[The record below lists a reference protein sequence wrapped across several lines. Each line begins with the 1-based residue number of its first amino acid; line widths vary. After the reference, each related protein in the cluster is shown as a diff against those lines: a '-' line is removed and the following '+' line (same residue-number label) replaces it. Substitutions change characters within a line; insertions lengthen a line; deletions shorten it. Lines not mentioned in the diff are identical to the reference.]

1 MSEIT
6 RAAQRA
12 HHSDALEV
20 AIRVGLV
27 AYGVVHVL
35 IGWLALQVAFG
46 EKSTQASST
55 GAMHALASQPLGAA
69 LVWVV
74 AIGLLA
80 LVVWRALE
88 AWRAWRTEDGTDRLK
103 SVAGQGLK
111 AVIYAVLAVTALK
124 TALGDSAG
132 GRGAGGGGGGGGG
145 GGKGGGGSTDT
156 LTAQLLAMPG
166 GTILVAVVGLAVVGY
181 AGYYVWQGW
190 TDKFLEKLDGAPKR
204 REVSKAYRML
214 GKVGFVAKGVA
225 IGVIGAL
232 FVYAALTHDPQK
244 SAGLDQALQEIAQQ
258 PFGQALLVAVAFGI
272 ACYGVFCFARARHHS
287 T

>member
-6 RAAQRA
+6 QAARRA
-12 HHSDALEV
+12 HQSDGFDV
-20 AIRVGLV
+20 AIRIGFV

-35 IGWLALQVAFG
+35 VGWLALQVAFG
-46 EKSTQASST
+46 ERSQQASST

-88 AWRAWRTEDGTDRLK
+88 AWKSWRTEDGTDRVKSMAGDVLK
-103 SVAGQGLK
+103 G
-111 AVIYAVLAVTALK
+111 VIYAVLAFTALK
-124 TALGDSAG
+124 TAIGDTT
-132 GRGAGGGGGGGGG
+132 GGGGGGG
-145 GGKGGGGSTDT
+145 GGKGGQGGGGGSTDS

-166 GTILVAVVGLAVVGY
+166 GTILVGAVGLAVIGY

-204 REVSKAYRML
+204 REVSTAYRWL
-214 GKVGFVAKGVA
+214 GRVGFVAKGIA

-232 FVYAALTHDPQK
+232 FVYAAVTHDPKK